1 MAVLIILEYKGIGVL
16 RGIKTDLKTKKTVM
30 PMTTPR
36 PAIPREKVIQQDDR
50 DSGILTLEFIKK

>member
-1 MAVLIILEYKGIGVL
+1 M

-36 PAIPREKVIQQDDR
+36 PAIPREKVIQHEDR
-50 DSGILTLEFIKK
+50 DSGILPLEFNKKYKSEAQNLKLSG